1 MPPPPPRRARGP
13 RNHHSQC
20 LSRAPLHG
28 QELRGCCSETVA
40 GCPVSPCQCSVC
52 GSQPAV
58 PAAGVTLGHFRPRLR
73 VPGAGD
79 LTSSAHAVCFT
90 SHCWRS
96 TRKCLSPSRCRE
108 LGNAPQSRSRA
119 REARGGA
126 LAVWPRGLPRALVL
140 ETLPVDRVRA
150 DATGSFVSRELRGL
164 DRGPGGNH

>member
-1 MPPPPPRRARGP
+1 MAAALKP
-13 RNHHSQC
+13 S
-20 LSRAPLHG
+20 
-28 QELRGCCSETVA
+28 A

-79 LTSSAHAVCFT
+79 LTSSAHAVCFA
-90 SHCWRS
+90 SHHRRS
-96 TRKCLSPSRCRE
+96 TRKCLSPSPCRE
-108 LGNAPQSRSRA
+108 LGNVPQSRSRA

-150 DATGSFVSRELRGL
+150 DATGSFVSRELRVL